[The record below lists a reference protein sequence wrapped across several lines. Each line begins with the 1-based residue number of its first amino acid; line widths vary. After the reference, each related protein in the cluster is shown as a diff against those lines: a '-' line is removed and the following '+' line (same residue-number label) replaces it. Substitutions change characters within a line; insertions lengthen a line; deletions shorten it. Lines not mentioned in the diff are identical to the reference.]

1 MSSDLTTY
9 ILLEKFKQRLAKVE
23 AKNAT
28 DGKDGAQGPKGDKGA
43 DGKQGPKGPVGPTG
57 PKGSE
62 GPKGPEGKEGADGES
77 GIGIVDAYTS
87 ADGDLVFVMS
97 DDSELSVQMPL
108 STDENGGTIV
118 YSQGGGSGGD
128 GGGSIGTV
136 TTSMVQTE
144 PLEGEVKSII
154 LPELNNQLE
163 VNRWFLE
170 QIDKLEDGRFVK
182 KEGGDSMEGPL
193 SISMQPG
200 TSSRDSRRVNT
211 LGVYSNS
218 DSSALRLGTTRD
230 RVYIGHNDT
239 SFNGPIKVDEIQE
252 KNVGDGIQLTDRVI
266 LKTEGVEDD
275 EAVTKK
281 YIDDMAR
288 HLQDEIVELEE
299 EIDAIAPSVER
310 GRWSFTA
317 VGTVAQPGQFTM
329 YDADFGN
336 GSPTGLFKNAKSI
349 WFNELDLDGT
359 PHSFA
364 NVKDGELLEIFIDGS
379 PDYGLFS
386 VTGEAHD
393 ETQSGAKFWVIDVDF
408 VRTNEAT
415 TAIGPGEICR
425 FKIFEAP
432 SGGDATSFVMK
443 SGDTMTGNLVINKGS
458 ESNDV
463 ESRLTITGSRPSTTD
478 AAATIKFLNNQD
490 SSSGGFL
497 SYRSSGA
504 SSWFGFNRDVDLSN
518 KGLHSVGRIRMEP
531 NGGIGSGN
539 NTRLSFHNASTGQ
552 EGEGL
557 LVVPRPSNDRRGF
570 AIRGNN
576 ADGDELDLLYTY
588 TNPKGTPDAAN
599 YVGKIDSPKNLVNK
613 AYVDSKF
620 QDQPSSSSQSPV
632 MLTSGYDNQY
642 SYKNTGSVSSEQF
655 SSESLEASGNTIY
668 LYRAYNKNGGST
680 MVVYHEATEDS
691 EIEIWEHK
699 AVGEPMLIIRAG
711 IRQISTSLYS
721 NSDAKLLL
729 NRFWSKPDYK
739 FSTTKKYTF
748 MIRGLVQSPSRS
760 QDDDADAPTDL
771 PTDNGV

>member
-9 ILLEKFKQRLAKVE
+9 VLLEKFKQRLAKVE

-43 DGKQGPKGPVGPTG
+43 DGKQGPKGPVGPQ
-57 PKGSE
+57 
-62 GPKGPEGKEGADGES
+62 GPKGPEGPKGSDGKEGADGEE
-77 GIGIVDAYTS
+77 GLGIVDAYTS

-108 STDENGGTIV
+108 ATNEAGETIM

-128 GGGSIGTV
+128 GGGVTGPV
-136 TTSMVQTE
+136 TTSMVKTE
-144 PLEGEVKSII
+144 ALEGEVRSII

-193 SISMQPG
+193 VMQAQG
-200 TSSRDSRRVNT
+200 SDGRATNKVQT

-218 DSSALRLGTTRD
+218 DGSALRLGTTRD
-230 RVYIGHNDT
+230 RVYVGHNDT

-252 KNVGDGIQLTDRVI
+252 KNAGGGIEIADRVI

-281 YIDDMAR
+281 YIDDVAR

-336 GSPTGLFKNAKSI
+336 GSPTGLFKSARSI

-408 VRTNEAT
+408 VRTVEAT
-415 TAIGPGEICR
+415 TSIGPGEICR

-443 SGDTMTGNLVINKGS
+443 SGDTM
-458 ESNDV
+458 
-463 ESRLTITGSRPSTTD
+463 
-478 AAATIKFLNNQD
+478 
-490 SSSGGFL
+490 SGKLQLDKPRGD
-497 SYRSSGA
+497 
-504 SSWFGFNRDVDLSN
+504 NEN
-518 KGLHSVGRIRMEP
+518 
-531 NGGIGSGN
+531 GSGFTVKGAIA
-539 NTRLSFHNASTGQ
+539 NTYSSATVSEQNGDLLQVYHNAGSA
-552 EGEGL
+552 
-557 LVVPRPSNDRRGF
+557 D
-570 AIRGNN
+570 AI
-576 ADGDELDLLYTY
+576 
-588 TNPKGTPDAAN
+588 N
-599 YVGKIDSPKNLVNK
+599 YKGKIIASKNIVTK
-613 AYVDSKF
+613 EYVDSKF

-632 MLTSGYDNQY
+632 MLHSGYDNQY

-729 NRFWSKPDYK
+729 NRFWSKPDYN
-739 FSTTKKYTF
+739 FSTSKKYTF

-760 QDDDADAPTDL
+760 QDDEADASPD
-771 PTDNGV
+771 DVDGV